1 MCMGFVNNNSTFTA
15 VYPVVG
21 DFGDPITTASTYTVY
36 GPLGDVMAGSSGSS
50 TLIVQGVYKAS
61 IPVSSVNL
69 YEVGKFYY
77 LAVTYTTSGHSK
89 MANFTFGV
97 V

>member
-1 MCMGFVNNNSTFTA
+1 MFMGFVNNSTTFTA

-21 DFGDPITTASTYTVY
+21 DYNEPITTASTYTVY
-36 GPLGDVMAGSSGSS
+36 GPLGTVMANSSGSS

-61 IPVSSVNL
+61 IPVSTVNL
-69 YEVGKFYY
+69 YEAGKFYY
-77 LAVTYTTSGHSK
+77 IVVSYTAGGHNKIS
-89 MANFTFGV
+89 NFTFGV

>member
-1 MCMGFVNNNSTFTA
+1 MFMGFVNNNSTFTA

-21 DFGDPITTASTYTVY
+21 DLGEPITVSSAYTVY
-36 GPLGDVMAGSSGSS
+36 GPLGSVMANSSGSS

-61 IPVSSVNL
+61 IPVSTVNL
-69 YEVGKFYY
+69 YEAGKFYY
-77 LAVTYTTSGHSK
+77 LVVTYTTSGHSK
-89 MANFTFGV
+89 ISNFTFGV

>member
-1 MCMGFVNNNSTFTA
+1 MFMGFVNNNSTFTA

-21 DFGDPITTASTYTVY
+21 DYNEPIITASTYTVY
-36 GPLGDVMAGSSGSS
+36 GPLGDVMPSSSGSS

-69 YEVGKFYY
+69 YEAGKFYY
-77 LAVTYTTSGHSK
+77 IVVSYSSGGHNKIS
-89 MANFTFGV
+89 NFTFGV

>member
-1 MCMGFVNNNSTFTA
+1 
-15 VYPVVG
+15 
-21 DFGDPITTASTYTVY
+21 
-36 GPLGDVMAGSSGSS
+36 MAGSSGSS

>member
-1 MCMGFVNNNSTFTA
+1 MFMGFVNNNSTFTA

-21 DFGDPITTASTYTVY
+21 DNGEPLTTASTYTVY
-36 GPLGDVMAGSSGSS
+36 GPLGSVMPSSSGSS
-50 TLIVQGVYKAS
+50 TLIVQGVYKAA
-61 IPVSSVNL
+61 IPVSTVNL
-69 YEVGKFYY
+69 YEAGKFYY
-77 LAVTYTTSGHSK
+77 LVISYTTSGHSK

>member
-1 MCMGFVNNNSTFTA
+1 MFMGFVNNNSTFTA

-21 DFGDPITTASTYTVY
+21 DYNEPITTASTYTVY
-36 GPLGDVMAGSSGSS
+36 GPLGETMPSSSGSS
-50 TLIVQGVYKAS
+50 TLILQGIYKAS
-61 IPVSSVNL
+61 IPVSAVNL

-77 LAVTYTTSGHSK
+77 LVVSYTHNGHSK
-89 MANFTFGV
+89 ISNFTFGV

>member
-1 MCMGFVNNNSTFTA
+1 MFMGFVNNGSTFTA
-15 VYPVVG
+15 IYPVTG
-21 DFGDPITTASTYTVY
+21 DYGEPVVASSTYVVY
-36 GPLGDVMAGSSGSS
+36 GPLGETMPNSSGSS

-69 YEVGKFYY
+69 YEAGKFYY
-77 LAVTYTTSGHSK
+77 IVVTYTVNGHSK
-89 MANFTFGV
+89 ISNFTFGV